1 MLSTFQEI
9 KANDALAAL
18 KKLSSPSALVRR
30 NGLVKE
36 VPVEEVVLGDV
47 VILEA
52 GHYIPADVK
61 LITSHTLRVDE
72 SLLTGES
79 LAAQKDAQVEFL
91 DFNLPFVDRKDLVF
105 MSTLVSYGRGVGV
118 VLATGMD
125 TELGKI
131 AKSLDSS
138 ERIKT
143 PLELKMES
151 LAKTL

>member
-30 NGLVKE
+30 GGIVKE
-36 VPVEEVVLGDV
+36 IPIEEVVLGDI

-52 GHYIPADVK
+52 GHYVPADVK

-79 LAAQKDAQVEFL
+79 LAVQKDAEV
-91 DFNLPFVDRKDLVF
+91 DF
-105 MSTLVSYGRGVGV
+105 
-118 VLATGMD
+118 
-125 TELGKI
+125 
-131 AKSLDSS
+131 
-138 ERIKT
+138 
-143 PLELKMES
+143 
-151 LAKTL
+151 